1 MLGLGWDLIGSE
13 GQRSRVL
20 NHAVTRA
27 VMLPAG
33 AIVGLTFAALAVL
46 ALRRLPGGSDNF

>member
-1 MLGLGWDLIGSE
+1 MLGLGWDLVASAE
-13 GQRSRVL
+13 QRSRLL
-20 NHAVTRA
+20 NHTVARA

-46 ALRRLPGGSDNF
+46 ALRRLPGSSDNF